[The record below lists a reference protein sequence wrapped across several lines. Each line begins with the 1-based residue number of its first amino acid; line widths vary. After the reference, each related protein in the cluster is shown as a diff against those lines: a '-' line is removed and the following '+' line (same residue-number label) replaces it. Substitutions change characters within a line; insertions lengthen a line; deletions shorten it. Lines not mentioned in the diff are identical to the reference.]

1 MVSMETDARSSP
13 TPSKLESHL
22 GYWLRRV
29 SNAVSGEFAR
39 NLQLR
44 QTSVAEWV
52 LLRELYERDQATPG
66 ELAETLGFSRGA
78 ISKIVD
84 KLEVKRWIKA
94 QTKRDDQR
102 VRMLALT
109 REGRLNLPCL
119 AQAADENDEHFFA
132 CLDRNERSTL
142 RRLLVKL
149 ADHHQIHDVPTE

>member
-1 MVSMETDARSSP
+1 MVSMETNSRSGL

-66 ELAETLGFSRGA
+66 ELAETLGLSRGA

-94 QTKRDDQR
+94 QTKREDQR

-109 REGRLNLPCL
+109 REGRLNLPTPRPGCG
-119 AQAADENDEHFFA
+119 
-132 CLDRNERSTL
+132 
-142 RRLLVKL
+142 
-149 ADHHQIHDVPTE
+149 